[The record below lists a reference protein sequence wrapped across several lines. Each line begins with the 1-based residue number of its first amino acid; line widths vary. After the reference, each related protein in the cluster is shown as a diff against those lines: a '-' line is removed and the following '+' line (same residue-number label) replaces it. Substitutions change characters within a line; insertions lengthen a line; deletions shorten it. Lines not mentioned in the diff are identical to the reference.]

1 MKEIMDF
8 LTECKQFFMATTDG
22 TTPKVRPMRLVFE
35 HKDKLYFGTNN
46 KKQVWKQLK
55 ANPRMEICAS
65 NRKKWLRLSGKVAF
79 DPDKAAREKAL
90 DLMPGLKS
98 MYSAD
103 DGLFE
108 VFYFES
114 ATGAFEEMAGVKK
127 EIKI

>member
-1 MKEIMDF
+1 MKEVLDF
-8 LTECKQFFMATTDG
+8 FAECKQFFMATTDG
-22 TTPKVRPMRLVFE
+22 TAPRVRPMGLVFDY
-35 HKDKLYFGTNN
+35 KGKLYFGTNN

-55 ANPRMEICAS
+55 ANPQMEICAS
-65 NRKKWLRLSGKVAF
+65 TGKKWLRISGKIAF
-79 DPDKAAREKAL
+79 DPDKAAREKA
-90 DLMPGLKS
+90 LMPGLKS

-114 ATGAFEEMAGVKK
+114 AIGAFEEMAGTKK